1 MNIYGVSVSASA
13 ANIYSVLVRL
23 SRTSERN
30 GYKDAYGV
38 FVFASRKQLGEYIE
52 RSERTAQRL
61 VSELRRAGLIR
72 VRRMGLH
79 GNDRIY
85 IASHGGSEAVK
96 NGGSEIKRES
106 NNKAID
112 ISIHQQ
118 KTNAPEARTDGQNES
133 ASNVRVEAHT
143 KADST
148 TLTASANKGKPTP
161 KRPRND
167 RAERRRAARARYAEA
182 LRARLF
188 LGESGQTLAMLDD
201 DGSRAAAAEAAI
213 AMLSDGLSAGRNI
226 KVSGAYLTAAQY
238 WEMVQY
244 IDLVALE
251 SVMERVSRA
260 ENVRNLTGYTLA
272 SLYNECMWRRLNAS

>member
-13 ANIYSVLVRL
+13 ANLYSVLVRL

-96 NGGSEIKRES
+96 NGEIGR
-106 NNKAID
+106 
-112 ISIHQQ
+112 
-118 KTNAPEARTDGQNES
+118 
-133 ASNVRVEAHT
+133 AH
-143 KADST
+143 
-148 TLTASANKGKPTP
+148 
-161 KRPRND
+161 
-167 RAERRRAARARYAEA
+167 
-182 LRARLF
+182 
-188 LGESGQTLAMLDD
+188 
-201 DGSRAAAAEAAI
+201 
-213 AMLSDGLSAGRNI
+213 
-226 KVSGAYLTAAQY
+226 V
-238 WEMVQY
+238 
-244 IDLVALE
+244 
-251 SVMERVSRA
+251 
-260 ENVRNLTGYTLA
+260 
-272 SLYNECMWRRLNAS
+272 